1 MNYLYL
7 IKKLLLKEYYQK
19 YRQYIQLDQKDKEVF
34 FLFKALDEIHSQL
47 KEDISFEE
55 YALWVQVNLGNNYT
69 TLLEVI
75 KTQETNNDYI
85 EETLKTIQNKREA
98 ISLAEEAIRF
108 SEGKITQETFDL
120 KLELYKEISKR
131 KQTDVPFINLS
142 LEEIYNGQVKTPG
155 LRWRL
160 NCLNRSLGSLRKG
173 DFGVIFAR
181 PETGKTTFLTSEV
194 TNFALQSNH
203 PILWFNNEEQGS
215 KVLLRCYQ
223 ATLGITEEVLGKN
236 LIKAEEVFK
245 EKTHDNIKI
254 YDSAAIHR
262 RTVERLCIEYKPG
275 LIVFD
280 QLSKIKGFTNDRD
293 DLRLGSVFAWG
304 RELAKEYAPVI
315 TAHQADV
322 SAEGK
327 KYLTMDNVANAK
339 TAIQAEADWILGIGA
354 SHDNGYEYI
363 RHLNISKNKLIGD
376 EDSDEKLRHGKF
388 DVLIQPEIARYKDL

>member
-7 IKKLLLKEYYQK
+7 IKKFLLKEYYQK

-34 FLFKALDEIHSQL
+34 FLFKALDEVHSQL

-55 YALWVQVNLGNNYT
+55 YALWVQVNLGNNYS

-75 KTQETNNDYI
+75 KIQETKDDYI
-85 EETLKTIQNKREA
+85 EEILKTIQNKREA

-108 SEGKITQETFDL
+108 SEGKITQEAFDL

-142 LEEIYNGQVKTPG
+142 LEEIYNGQVKTQG

-173 DFGVIFAR
+173 DFGVVFAR

-194 TNFALQSNH
+194 TNFALQSNN

-236 LIKAEEVFK
+236 LTKAAEIYK
-245 EKTHDNIKI
+245 EKTKDNIKL
-254 YDSAAIHR
+254 YDSAAIHK
-262 RTVERLCIEYKPG
+262 RTVEQLCKEYKPG

-280 QLSKIKGFTNDRD
+280 QLSKIKGFSNDRD
-293 DLRLGSVFAWG
+293 DLRLGLIFAWG

-376 EDSDEKLRHGKF
+376 EDSEEKLRHGKF